1 MAQKDNLG
9 QLEHLVLLAVLHLGD
24 GAYAVPVVDEIRERT
39 GRKVA
44 RAQVYIALRRL
55 ESHGVVSS
63 KLSEPVAERGGR
75 PRRYFRV
82 EPEGL
87 ALLQESRR
95 SIDRMWAGLE
105 SLIEEQS

>member
-1 MAQKDNLG
+1 MGDKDNLG

-24 GAYAVPVVDEIRERT
+24 EAYAVPVVEQIRERT

-55 ESHGVVSS
+55 EKHSVVSS
-63 KLSEPVAERGGR
+63 RLSEPVAERGGR

-82 EPEGL
+82 EPTGL
-87 ALLQESRR
+87 ELLRDSRR
-95 SIDRMWAGLE
+95 SIDQMWAGLE

>member
-1 MAQKDNLG
+1 MGDKDNLG

-24 GAYAVPVVDEIRERT
+24 EAYAVPVVEQIRDRT

-55 ESHGVVSS
+55 EKHGVVSS
-63 KLSEPVAERGGR
+63 RLSEPVAERGGR

-82 EPEGL
+82 EPTGL
-87 ALLQESRR
+87 ELLRDSRR
-95 SIDRMWAGLE
+95 SIDQMWAGLE
-105 SLIEEQS
+105 GLLEERR